1 MSGCSNIINQLQSDI
16 CFIKNSKGLTGPSGP
31 TGPRG
36 NIGATG
42 PMGPSNIPSD
52 ILSKLQNATSQISF
66 TLGPNNSRF
75 IGSGFYYYDTN
86 ADLVNGYFI
95 TAAHCA
101 IQITNNI
108 YYKTTAAYIQNP
120 ITTKWITVNVNNI
133 YVDGVADIAL
143 IRTGI
148 DFTNYPQYCLKL
160 NTAIVNAGDECY
172 VVGNPGG
179 IDEDSIS
186 SGCVR
191 DPNYCETSGSQITNT
206 MFINAPGIG
215 GNSGG
220 PIVNKNGDVIGI
232 YTFGRTNQ
240 ECYGGGSNQSVLSS
254 TLPVL
259 KQNTDNKSKLY
270 LGLDWSI
277 VSPFS
282 INLFYPSQT
291 TFDTTGVL
299 IDNINPLS
307 PFFGILNLNNLLLKC
322 VVNNTTIEFGNKN
335 NQRTPGVLLY
345 YPVGTTITIHYKK
358 LNDNTVYTTNV
369 QLNKTYADVP
379 NTLDG
384 PLQSGYS
391 QIDETR
397 KNINNN
403 LVKCNQNDEKLLKSI
418 KSMKLKY

>member
-1 MSGCSNIINQLQSDI
+1 LILQIILNI
-16 CFIKNSKGLTGPSGP
+16 
-31 TGPRG
+31 
-36 NIGATG
+36 
-42 PMGPSNIPSD
+42 
-52 ILSKLQNATSQISF
+52 
-66 TLGPNNSRF
+66 
-75 IGSGFYYYDTN
+75 
-86 ADLVNGYFI
+86 V
-95 TAAHCA
+95 
-101 IQITNNI
+101 
-108 YYKTTAAYIQNP
+108 
-120 ITTKWITVNVNNI
+120 
-133 YVDGVADIAL
+133 
-143 IRTGI
+143 
-148 DFTNYPQYCLKL
+148 L
-160 NTAIVNAGDECY
+160 NTGIVNAGDECY
-172 VVGNPGG
+172 VVGNPAG

-191 DPNYCETSGSQITNT
+191 DPNYCETNGFQITNT

-240 ECYGGGSNQSVLSS
+240 ECFGGGSNQSVLAS

-270 LGLDWSI
+270 LGLDWYM

-291 TFDTTGVL
+291 TFDTTGV
-299 IDNINPLS
+299 IIFRVNPLS
-307 PFFGILNLNNLLLKC
+307 PFFGILNVNNLLLKC

-391 QIDETR
+391 QNDESR

-403 LVKCNQNDEKLLKSI
+403 LVNCNQNDEKLLKS
-418 KSMKLKY
+418 MKLKY

>member
-66 TLGPNNSRF
+66 RLGPDNSRYS
-75 IGSGFYYYDTN
+75 GSGFYYYDTN

-95 TAAHCA
+95 TAAHCVME
-101 IQITNNI
+101 ITNNV

-160 NTAIVNAGDECY
+160 NTGIVNAGDECY

-191 DPNYCETSGSQITNT
+191 DPNYCDPDGYQVTNSIY
-206 MFINAPGIG
+206 INAPGIG

-232 YTFGRTNQ
+232 YTFGLGEGL

-270 LGLDWSI
+270 LGLDWYM
-277 VSPFS
+277 VSTFS

-291 TFDTTGVL
+291 TFDTNGVV
-299 IDNINPLS
+299 IYAINPLS
-307 PFFGILNLNNLLLKC
+307 PFFGILNVNNLLLKC

-384 PLQSGYS
+384 PLQTGYS
-391 QIDETR
+391 QNDESR
-397 KNINNN
+397 KNI
-403 LVKCNQNDEKLLKSI
+403 VKSNQNDEKFLKSI
-418 KSMKLKY
+418 KSMKLKH

>member
-52 ILSKLQNATSQISF
+52 ILSKLQNATSQILFS
-66 TLGPNNSRF
+66 LGPNNSRF

-160 NTAIVNAGDECY
+160 NTGIVNAGDECY

-191 DPNYCETSGSQITNT
+191 DPNWCDINGYQVTNS
-206 MFINAPGIG
+206 MYINAPGIG
-215 GNSGG
+215 GISGG

-240 ECYGGGSNQSVLSS
+240 ECFGGGSNQSVLAS

-270 LGLDWSI
+270 LGLDWFI
-277 VSPFS
+277 TNPFS

-291 TFDTTGVL
+291 TFDTTGVV
-299 IDNINPLS
+299 IYRINTLS
-307 PFFGILNLNNLLLKC
+307 PFFGILNVNNLLLKC

-384 PLQSGYS
+384 PLQTGYS
-391 QIDETR
+391 QNDESR

-403 LVKCNQNDEKLLKSI
+403 LVNCNQNDEKLLKS
-418 KSMKLKY
+418 MKLKY

>member
-160 NTAIVNAGDECY
+160 NTGIVNAGDECY

-191 DPNYCETSGSQITNT
+191 DPNYCEPNGFQITNSI
-206 MFINAPGIG
+206 FINAPGIG

-240 ECYGGGSNQSVLSS
+240 ECYGGGSNQSVLAS

-270 LGLDWSI
+270 LGLDWFI
-277 VSPFS
+277 TNPFS

-291 TFDTTGVL
+291 TFDTTGVV
-299 IDNINPLS
+299 IYDINPLS
-307 PFFGILNLNNLLLKC
+307 PFFGILNVDNLLLKC

-384 PLQSGYS
+384 PLQTGYS
-391 QIDETR
+391 QNDESR
-397 KNINNN
+397 KNI
-403 LVKCNQNDEKLLKSI
+403 VKSNQNDEKFLKSI
-418 KSMKLKY
+418 KSMKLKH